1 MEKQIKYLELKA
13 FSLNVKIVDTA
24 GISKNLIKRKILK
37 HILPKEK
44 KFNNGC
50 IILFIMTEKVLTNF
64 FINESVSF

>member
-13 FSLNVKIVDTA
+13 FSLNVKIVVTA

-37 HILPKEK
+37 NILPKEK

-64 FINESVSF
+64 FINESFSF